1 MTCVS
6 LRSRDFDYFRAL
18 MMSYFNQLSQA
29 LYNVSRWPV
38 CTVLKVSVQIGLYSN
53 ELLTELNLQSL

>member
-1 MTCVS
+1 
-6 LRSRDFDYFRAL
+6 
-18 MMSYFNQLSQA
+18 MSYFNQLSQA
-29 LYNVSRWPV
+29 LYNVSRWSV